1 MTETRPHL
9 TPGSGGFPAAA
20 AWAPLPLGLVEAAG
34 SDAVRFVDKFTT
46 AALATIATGRGSES
60 FFTDARG
67 QVLVLATILRTET
80 GLLILTP
87 PEKAALLRDHLEHY
101 HIREAVEL
109 RDATAEFAPLLVIG
123 PEAAAA
129 VERVTGCVPPGE
141 SLAHAAALI
150 GEAPARIVLVTGQ
163 AADGYWILGTADAAA
178 TVAKRLVDA
187 AVPRADRSQ
196 LEPLRLEARY
206 PAAADIPAKTL
217 PQELGR
223 DARAISFT
231 KGCYLGQET
240 VARLDALGHVNRRL
254 TLVAIEAAEPPPLPA
269 AVEAGGV
276 EVGTL
281 TSACRAPLTGG
292 SLGLGLLQVKAL
304 AAGELRVGGA
314 ATRVLDD
321 RPLPPPCSL
330 P

>member
-1 MTETRPHL
+1 MTEPPAPPAGDGTACR
-9 TPGSGGFPAAA
+9 AAA
-20 AWAPLPLGLVEAAG
+20 AWAPAPLGLVEATG
-34 SDAVRFVDKFTT
+34 GDAVRFLDNFTT
-46 AALATIATGRGSES
+46 AAVSRIIAGGGSEA

-80 GLLILTP
+80 GLLIVTP
-87 PEKAALLRDHLEHY
+87 PELAGTLRDHLEHY

-109 RDATAEFAPLLVIG
+109 RDASAEFTPFLIVG
-123 PEAAAA
+123 PEATAT
-129 VERVTGCVPPGE
+129 VEQLSGSAPPVE
-141 SLAHAAALI
+141 PLAHVPALLGDATI
-150 GEAPARIVLVTGQ
+150 RIVRVTGQ
-163 AADGYWILGTADAAA
+163 AADGYWILAPANDAAR
-178 TVAKRLVDA
+178 VAERLAAAAIPRVDQA
-187 AVPRADRSQ
+187 E
-196 LEPLRLEARY
+196 LETLRIEARY

-254 TLVAIEAAEPPPLPA
+254 VRVAIDSPEPPPVPA
-269 AVEAGGV
+269 AVQAGGV

-292 SLGLGLLQVKAL
+292 SLGLGLVQVKAL
-304 AAGELRVGGA
+304 AAGALQVGGA
-314 ATRVLDD
+314 AARVAEDQ
-321 RPLPPPCSL
+321 PPSERGMP
-330 P
+330 